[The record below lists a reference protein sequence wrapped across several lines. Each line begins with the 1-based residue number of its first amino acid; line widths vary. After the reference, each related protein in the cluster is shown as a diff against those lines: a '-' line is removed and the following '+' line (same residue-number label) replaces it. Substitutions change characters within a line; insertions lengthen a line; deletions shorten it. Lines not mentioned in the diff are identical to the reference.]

1 MTANTETGTAL
12 VTGASSGIGLAITQ
26 RLLASGWRVAG
37 VSRRPPSL
45 EDAAFTHL
53 PLDLAD
59 TVAREALPKHFADL
73 QAIVHAA
80 GLLRPAALGEPDP
93 AGAAEMWRLHVEA
106 TGWLVDRL
114 ADSLSDGGRIV
125 LIGSRLGAGSPRRAH
140 YAATK
145 AAMVGLA
152 RSWAAEL
159 LPRKIT
165 VNVVAPGA
173 TRTPMLIDPS
183 RGGEAPRTPP
193 MGRFIEPSEVAAAV
207 AFLLSPQAAMI
218 TGQQLVICGGAS
230 L

>member
-1 MTANTETGTAL
+1 MRGGVVGSLDAE
-12 VTGASSGIGLAITQ
+12 
-26 RLLASGWRVAG
+26 AG
-37 VSRRPPSL
+37 RTL
-45 EDAAFTHL
+45 
-53 PLDLAD
+53 
-59 TVAREALPKHFADL
+59 
-73 QAIVHAA
+73 
-80 GLLRPAALGEPDP
+80 
-93 AGAAEMWRLHVEA
+93 WRLHVEA
-106 TGWLVDRL
+106 ASLL
-114 ADSLSDGGRIV
+114 ADLLVPRMPDGGRIV
-125 LIGSRLGAGSPRRAH
+125 LIGSRTAAGSAGRSQ

-193 MGRFIEPSEVAAAV
+193 LGRFIEPSEVAAAV
-207 AFLLSPQAAMI
+207 AFLLSPHAAMI

>member
-1 MTANTETGTAL
+1 MTAHTGTGTAL

-26 RLLASGWRVAG
+26 RLLAGGWRVIG
-37 VSRRPPSL
+37 VSRRPPAV
-45 EDAAFTHL
+45 EDAGFTHL

-59 TVAREALPKHFADL
+59 VEGREALPRAFGDL
-73 QAIVHAA
+73 DAIVHAA
-80 GLLRPAALGEPDP
+80 GVLRTAPLGALEPAAG
-93 AGAAEMWRLHVEA
+93 AEMWRLHVDA
-106 TGWLVDRL
+106 TAWLIDRL
-114 ADSLSDGGRIV
+114 AASLTDGGRIV
-125 LIGSRLGAGSPRRAH
+125 LIGSRLGAGAARRSQ

-159 LPRKIT
+159 LARRIT

-173 TRTPMLIDPS
+173 TRTPMLIDPT

-193 MGRFIEPSEVAAAV
+193 MGRFIEPAEVAAAV
-207 AFLLSPQAAMI
+207 AFLLAPHAAMI

>member
-1 MTANTETGTAL
+1 MSAHTGTGTAL

-26 RLLASGWRVAG
+26 RLLAGGWRVIG
-37 VSRRPPSL
+37 VSRRPPPV

-59 TVAREALPKHFADL
+59 VEAREALPKAFGDL
-73 QAIVHAA
+73 DAIVHAA
-80 GLLRPAALGEPDP
+80 GVLRTAPLGALEPAAG
-93 AGAAEMWRLHVEA
+93 AEMWRLHVDA
-106 TGWLVDRL
+106 AAWLIDRL
-114 ADSLSDGGRIV
+114 AASLADGGRIV
-125 LIGSRLGAGSPRRAH
+125 LIGSRLGAGAARRSQ

-159 LPRKIT
+159 LARRIT

-173 TRTPMLIDPS
+173 TRTPMLIDPT

-193 MGRFIEPSEVAAAV
+193 MGRFIEPAEVAAAV
-207 AFLLSPQAAMI
+207 AFLLAPHAAMI

>member
-1 MTANTETGTAL
+1 MATEAEAATAL

-26 RLLASGWRVAG
+26 RLLAGGWRVIG
-37 VSRRPPSL
+37 VSRRLPPVDS
-45 EDAAFTHL
+45 AAFTHL

-59 TVAREALPKHFADL
+59 FTAREALPARIDDL
-73 QAIVHAA
+73 GAIVHAA
-80 GLLRPAALGEPDP
+80 GLLRPAPIGEPDP
-93 AGAAEMWRLHVEA
+93 TGAAEMWRLHVEA
-106 TGWLVDRL
+106 AGWLVDRL
-114 ADSLSDGGRIV
+114 AGTLSDGGRIV
-125 LIGSRLGAGSPRRAH
+125 LVGSRLAAGSPRRAQ

-159 LPRKIT
+159 LSRRIT

-173 TRTPMLIDPS
+173 TRTPMLLDPS
-183 RGGEAPRTPP
+183 RGGVAPRTPP

-207 AFLLSPQAAMI
+207 AFLLAPDAAMI